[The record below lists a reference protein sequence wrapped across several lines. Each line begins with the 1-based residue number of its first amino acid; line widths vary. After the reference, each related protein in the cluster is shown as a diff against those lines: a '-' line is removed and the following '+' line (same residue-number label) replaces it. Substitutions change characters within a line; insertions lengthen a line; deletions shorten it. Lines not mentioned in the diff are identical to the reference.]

1 MTDVPQW
8 FAPGRVNLIGEHL
21 DYNGGPVL
29 PIAIDRGTTVKARTR
44 DDDQVRVWTT
54 HGGNLTGGFA
64 VGVAPG
70 DVDGWLSY
78 VAGVFWSIRSIGHTL
93 PGFDLVIDSDV
104 PSGAGLSSSAALE
117 CAVAGAVNEICGLGI
132 GPIDMALLAQRA
144 EADFVGVPCG
154 AMDQLASMCGQDGHA
169 LFINTAVTPPT
180 VDAVTADW
188 VGDGLELL
196 VIDTKTVRQLADGR
210 YAQRRQ
216 ECAEA
221 ARVLELDALAAA
233 GPDAVLRLG
242 DETLKARTRHVI
254 TETAR
259 TRGAVRALR
268 ARNWTQFGAI
278 LTASH
283 ESLRADFEVSCMEL
297 DIAVE
302 AALTAGALGAR
313 MTGGGFGGSVI
324 ALIPAGSVKA
334 VTGRVTDA
342 FGHAERAKPDCF
354 VVNPADGMHRV
365 SP

>member
-8 FAPGRVNLIGEHL
+8 IAPGRVNLMGEHL

-29 PIAIDRGTTVKARTR
+29 PIAIDRATAVKARIR

-54 HGGNLTGGFA
+54 HGGNQTGGFA
-64 VGVAPG
+64 VDVAPG

-78 VAGVFWSIRSIGHTL
+78 VAGVFWSLRTAGNTV
-93 PGFDLVIDSDV
+93 PGFDLVIDSTV

-117 CAVAGAVNEICGLGI
+117 CAVAGAVNELCNLGI
-132 GPIDMALLAQRA
+132 DRVELASLTQRA

-154 AMDQLASMCGQDGHA
+154 AMDQLASMCGQGGHA

-180 VDAVTADW
+180 FESVAADW
-188 VGDGLELL
+188 AGDGLELL
-196 VIDTKTVRQLADGR
+196 VIDTKTAHQLTDGR
-210 YAQRRQ
+210 YAQRRD

-221 ARVLELDALAAA
+221 ARLLELDALATA

-268 ARNWTQFGAI
+268 TRDWIQFGAM

-283 ESLRADFEVSCMEL
+283 ASLRDDFEVSCVEL
-297 DIAVE
+297 NTAVD
-302 AALTAGALGAR
+302 AALAAGALGAR
-313 MTGGGFGGSVI
+313 MTGGGFGGSAI
-324 ALIPAGSVKA
+324 ALVSAGSVNA
-334 VTGRVTDA
+334 VIEHVTNSLV
-342 FGHAERAKPDCF
+342 HAERPTPDCF
-354 VVNPADGMHRV
+354 VVQPADGMRRV
-365 SP
+365 VP

>member
-64 VGVAPG
+64 VDVAPG

-78 VAGVFWSIRSIGHTL
+78 VAGVFWSLRSTGHAV

-104 PSGAGLSSSAALE
+104 PPGAGLSSSAALE
-117 CAVAGAVNEICGLGI
+117 CAVAGAVNETCGLGI
-132 GPIDMALLAQRA
+132 VPIDLASLAQRA
-144 EADFVGVPCG
+144 EADFVGVPIG

-169 LFINTAVTPPT
+169 LLINTALTPPT
-180 VDAVTADW
+180 VESIAADW

-196 VIDTKTVRQLADGR
+196 VIDTKTVRQLTDGR
-210 YAQRRQ
+210 YSQRRE

-221 ARVLELDALAAA
+221 AKILELDALAAA
-233 GPDAVLRLG
+233 GPDAVLRLE

-259 TRGAVRALR
+259 TRAAVRALR
-268 ARNWTQFGAI
+268 SRNWTQFGAM

-283 ESLRADFEVSCMEL
+283 ESLRIDFEVSCMEL
-297 DIAVE
+297 DIAVD
-302 AALTAGALGAR
+302 AAVTAGALGAR

-324 ALIPAGSVKA
+324 ALLSADSVKV
-334 VTGRVTDA
+334 VTERVNDA

-354 VVNPADGMHRV
+354 VVHPADGMSRV
-365 SP
+365 PS